1 MPRLPG
7 QPPGLDVD
15 PEPPVLSG
23 AVLDATTVAESCF
36 FVCTGA
42 EDWGVVVS
50 TSEVAGVVAGIG
62 MTVTVDG
69 EGDDVSE
76 DDATVVWTAEVEV
89 TSGAEV
95 GMDETSGVEV
105 SVTGAFEELLE
116 GVVELALMPVKTF
129 VTEDSLLEGVVELS
143 LMPVKTLVTEDSLEM
158 GRVALDDGV
167 VSEVLS
173 SAGVTVTVTM
183 GFSVTVTAP
192 ESQEVESTALT
203 LEPPGLPA
211 WPT

>member
-15 PEPPVLSG
+15 PETPVLSG

-42 EDWGVVVS
+42 EDWGVVAS

-62 MTVTVDG
+62 ITVTVDG

-76 DDATVVWTAEVEV
+76 DDATVVWTAEVVV
-89 TSGAEV
+89 TSGVEV
-95 GMDETSGVEV
+95 RTDETSGVEV
-105 SVTGAFEELLE
+105 SVTWAFEELLE
-116 GVVELALMPVKTF
+116 GVVELALMPVKTL
-129 VTEDSLLEGVVELS
+129 VIEG
-143 LMPVKTLVTEDSLEM
+143 SLEK
-158 GRVALDDGV
+158 GRIALDDGV

-173 SAGVTVTVTM
+173 SPGVTVTVTI

-192 ESQEVESTALT
+192 ESQDVESTALT